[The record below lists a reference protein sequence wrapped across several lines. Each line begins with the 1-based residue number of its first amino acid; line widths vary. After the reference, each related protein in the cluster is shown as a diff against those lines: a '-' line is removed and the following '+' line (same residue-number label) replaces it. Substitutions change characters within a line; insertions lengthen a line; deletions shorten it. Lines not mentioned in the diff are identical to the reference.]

1 MFLIAH
7 TLDFRDNPEDSDE
20 STNPGVNWSTLQSL
34 FLDDCLSHVLFLL
47 DCCYAGSSAR
57 ITDSTS
63 KVEAIAAAGFEQVAP
78 LRGSDSFTTF
88 LTRVLKE
95 IRNDEKTIVA
105 SVLARRISALL
116 NSTDVARKDSR
127 VTPRHFP
134 LHNGKW
140 FIEIGPLPEQP
151 SGPASTI
158 PTSPTG
164 MAPKA
169 PPRKVDASSSR
180 DAQQSADTSPVWG
193 FALADDH
200 GSQRRRSPT
209 RFMAAARTPGSHGIA
224 ATATALRTPSS
235 HDRDIAATALF
246 VGHPIGSRQIRVLN
260 IQPCEETEDEVFGTL
275 GTGKI
280 FCTVETVNLPEKS
293 ADVPEPDYKALSWY
307 CAQIAPWKA
316 HITILPEHRR
326 IPVPNE
332 LEAAF
337 RDIRDP
343 TDEIPVWVYQI
354 CIDRNDPDEVEGQT
368 LLVPDIFRY
377 ASEVIIWP
385 GVEDYS
391 SDTALAFVPEVIDLR
406 NIDDLVIGTPSPV
419 PTPNSNA
426 TISFSPPPVYGLKQ
440 GTSTPPES
448 SRTARNRPRNITVP
462 RTPTK
467 LRYTDSDVPEK
478 WKSLVDFMTRPYF
491 ERRWAFLEVALARS
505 ANIYCGR
512 RKLSWPGFCD
522 AVTILGSR
530 FEEVRLLL
538 ERPEVMGR

>member
-1 MFLIAH
+1 MFLIPH

-47 DCCYAGSSAR
+47 DCCYAGSSAK
-57 ITDSTS
+57 ITNSTS
-63 KVEAIAAAGFEQVAP
+63 TVEAIAAAGFEQVAP

-105 SVLARRISALL
+105 SVLARQISALL
-116 NSTDVARKDSR
+116 NSTEVARKDSR

-134 LHNGKW
+134 LHNGKG

-151 SGPASTI
+151 SGPASAI
-158 PTSPTG
+158 SSSSAG
-164 MAPKA
+164 MPPKA
-169 PPRKVDASSSR
+169 PPHKVDASSSR
-180 DAQQSADTSPVWG
+180 DAQQSADANPVWG

-200 GSQRRRSPT
+200 GSQRPRFLT

-246 VGHPIGSRQIRVLN
+246 VGHPIESRQIRVLN
-260 IQPCEETEDEVFGTL
+260 IQPCEETEDEVFRIL

-293 ADVPEPDYKALSWY
+293 ADVSEPDYKALSWY
-307 CAQIAPWKA
+307 CAHKMPWEA
-316 HITILPEHRR
+316 HIIILPGHQI

-332 LEAAF
+332 LVEAF

-354 CIDRNDPDEVEGQT
+354 CINRNDPDEVEGQT

-391 SDTALAFVPEVIDLR
+391 SATALEFVPEVIDLR

-419 PTPNSNA
+419 PTPNPNP
-426 TISFSPPPVYGLKQ
+426 TI
-440 GTSTPPES
+440 
-448 SRTARNRPRNITVP
+448 ITVP
-462 RTPTK
+462 RTPTT
-467 LRYTDSDVPEK
+467 LQYTDSDVPKK

-505 ANIYCGR
+505 ATIYCGDHM
-512 RKLSWPGFCD
+512 LSWSDFCD
-522 AVTILGSR
+522 AVTLLGSR

-538 ERPEVMGR
+538 ERAEIAGR